1 MRKFQIYLLTFLLFA
16 SCAANEESVEEVVED
31 TTTSTTS
38 TTSTTTTTTT
48 VIEEE
53 KVLNEYGQEILEM
66 SSEMKE
72 QFNELISF
80 VEKRTGLK
88 FTEYPKYELYTLEG
102 YRNYSVAS
110 YLDDFEEDYEEGEW
124 ERAVLSEN
132 MWGLTTKLLMK

>member
-1 MRKFQIYLLTFLLFA
+1 
-16 SCAANEESVEEVVED
+16 
-31 TTTSTTS
+31 
-38 TTSTTTTTTT
+38 
-48 VIEEE
+48 
-53 KVLNEYGQEILEM
+53 M

-110 YLDDFEEDYEEGEW
+110 YLDDFEEEKNDIILWNINKRFINNSKGK
-124 ERAVLSEN
+124 VII
-132 MWGLTTKLLMK
+132 KLWKFNQL